1 MSWSIHDAIELERR
15 GVPTVTVC
23 TDHFV
28 RLGKV
33 ERHALGMPELPMA
46 VAPHPF
52 GGLKAKAVQA
62 KADALLEQVVSG
74 LTHHQA

>member
-23 TDHFV
+23 THQFV
-28 RLGKV
+28 RLGEV
-33 ERHALGMPELPMA
+33 ERHALGMSELPMA

-52 GGLKAKAVQA
+52 GGLKTEAVQA

-74 LTHHQA
+74 LTSLQ